1 MSITSISNSGTYG
14 KKSASI
20 REAKETS
27 LLANNQFQI
36 QYLVVG
42 GGGGGGWGGHGT
54 DQRGGGGGGGGF
66 RNSTIG
72 EETGYPLTTPE
83 EQFVASLG
91 TTYAISIGGGGGSHG
106 GGSSTVFATVTS
118 YGGGRGGQHH
128 MGHAGGTRRGSP
140 SSAGGGGGGQAG
152 GYNNVN
158 VGGGGSYGQGGAGG
172 NSHSGGGAG
181 GNGGNAD
188 NQQDLGKS
196 SSITGSPVTY
206 GAGNRSENAQVGTVN
221 TGMGGGGGTG
231 ANNNGYAGG
240 SGIVVLK
247 WLANEA
253 TITIGGSL
261 VYTDVSSGDY
271 SIIKFTGGSDD
282 VSFA

>member
-42 GGGGGGWGGHGT
+42 GGGGGGWGGHGV

-66 RNSTIG
+66 RNSTEG
-72 EETGYPLTTPE
+72 EETGYPETTPE
-83 EQFVASLG
+83 PKFTATLG
-91 TTYAISIGGGGGSHG
+91 TNYTVTVGGGAGSHTSG
-106 GGSSTVFATVTS
+106 NDSIFGSVTAH
-118 YGGGRGGQHH
+118 GGGRGGQVHR
-128 MGHAGGTRRGSP
+128 GGAGGTSRSKSNSGS
-140 SSAGGGGGGQAG
+140 GGGGQSG
-152 GYNNVN
+152 DYGNLNW
-158 VGGGGSYGQGGAGG
+158 GGGGNPGQGGQGAN
-172 NSHSGGGAG
+172 NSGGGGAG
-181 GNGGNAD
+181 GNGSGGASGAGD
-188 NQQDLGKS
+188 AGKS
-196 SSITGSPVTY
+196 SSITGSSVTY
-206 GAGNRSENAQVGTVN
+206 SAGARSLNPTTGAVN
-221 TGMGGGGGTG
+221 TGTGGGGSNSYET
-231 ANNNGYAGG
+231 NGGSGG

-271 SIIKFTGGSDD
+271 SIIKFTSGSDN